1 VALPLGGA
9 FGNLR
14 STQWRCVLTRA
25 EIPRKHARR
34 PPKEVRALILD
45 AADRLFS
52 ERGYH
57 GTKTREIAEA
67 AGVGESVV
75 FRNYGSKAELFEA
88 AILAPFTDFVNDWAT
103 SWDRKP
109 PASSDPEAIT
119 RSFVKG
125 FYSFASEH
133 RELLMT
139 LTAAQIRG
147 GDPAL
152 AQVAA
157 RVSERFADGLG
168 VMRRVLLSQGAA
180 RDYERLDPPVT
191 VAVAVGS
198 VLSVVLLDDW
208 LFASYER
215 RPSKARQ
222 IEELTQMLLHG
233 VSGRTG
239 GS

>member
-1 VALPLGGA
+1 V
-9 FGNLR
+9 NE
-14 STQWRCVLTRA
+14 W
-25 EIPRKHARR
+25 AR
-34 PPKEVRALILD
+34 
-45 AADRLFS
+45 
-52 ERGYH
+52 
-57 GTKTREIAEA
+57 
-67 AGVGESVV
+67 
-75 FRNYGSKAELFEA
+75 
-88 AILAPFTDFVNDWAT
+88 

-109 PASSDPEAIT
+109 AASSDPEEIT

-125 FYSFASEH
+125 FYAFASQH

-157 RVSERFADGLG
+157 DTSERFADGLG
-168 VMRRVLLSQGAA
+168 VMRRVLLSQGEA
-180 RDYERLDPPVT
+180 RDYELLDPPVT

-208 LFASYER
+208 LFATYER
-215 RPSKARQ
+215 RPGKARQ

-233 VSGRTG
+233 VSGRAG
-239 GS
+239 P